1 MRVQLIFGECW
12 RGVCTRRG
20 VRGITFPHT
29 IRTGGHRERRTG
41 LPRGEG
47 ERAIRDIAIVEVG
60 YGGGGAGGGKVT
72 EQGRLITERVSAKHE
87 NEEKN
92 DGSKHDERS
101 LSGVILGQQGDG
113 L

>member
-1 MRVQLIFGECW
+1 MRVQLIFGA
-12 RGVCTRRG
+12 GVGLYPKGGT
-20 VRGITFPHT
+20 GITVHYT
-29 IRTGGHRERRTG
+29 IRTRR
-41 LPRGEG
+41 PQGEEKRFTPGDG

-60 YGGGGAGGGKVT
+60 YGGGGRGEKVT

-101 LSGVILGQQGDG
+101 LSGVI
-113 L
+113 

>member
-1 MRVQLIFGECW
+1 MGFVPEGGYGALRSLI
-12 RGVCTRRG
+12 
-20 VRGITFPHT
+20 T

-60 YGGGGAGGGKVT
+60 YGGGGGWGGKVT

-92 DGSKHDERS
+92 DGSKAR
-101 LSGVILGQQGDG
+101 
-113 L
+113 